1 MSKIYNSL
9 LDSFLKKNDK
19 KKDIMNEWIEHESN
33 LGELQPQIVRSFG
46 AQGIRDAVSGQTLQV
61 LPGVLPGVL
70 KNSDGK
76 NNKDLMQQKMRINRN
91 MKTSEP
97 IVPINNPNGKIHH
110 ERKASTTNPDVIKR
124 YKSLNNQTIITD
136 H

>member
-19 KKDIMNEWIEHESN
+19 KKDIMNELS
-33 LGELQPQIVRSFG
+33 
-46 AQGIRDAVSGQTLQV
+46 QTLQV

-124 YKSLNNQTIITD
+124 YKSLNNQIIITD